1 MLNRRHIRTK
11 VMQVIYALKRSEE
24 INITSEEKF
33 LKSSME
39 NMYDLYLLLLSLLVK
54 VHEKAKDQQE
64 KSQQKHLL
72 TSEDL
77 NPNMKFIKN
86 ELLVQLSDSLVLK
99 NTLEK
104 HKISNWELDNEYVEV
119 IFRAI
124 LESKIYTTYMEAE
137 VVSYKKDRQF
147 VVDLFK
153 EVIAPNE
160 KLYNYLEDRNL
171 TWIDDLPVVNTALV
185 KLLNKSKQENSEN
198 FFTPQLFKDD
208 DDKEFGVTLLK
219 KTIENLDSYS
229 EEISL
234 KTQNWDKD
242 RIADIDF
249 VLLQM
254 AICEFREFPSIPTK
268 VSINEYI
275 EIAKEYSTPK
285 SNVFI
290 NGVLDKIVKEYDEN
304 KTLNKIGRGLM

>member
-11 VMQVIYALKRSEE
+11 VMQVIYALKRSKE
-24 INITSEEKF
+24 INVASEEKF
-33 LKSSME
+33 LQSSME

-124 LESKIYTTYMEAE
+124 LESKIYATYMESEPAL
-137 VVSYKKDRQF
+137 YTNDRQF
-147 VVDLFK
+147 IVDLFK

-198 FFTPQLFKDD
+198 FFTPYLFKDE
-208 DDKEFGVTLLK
+208 DDKEFGIELLK
-219 KTIENLDSYS
+219 NTINNLESYS
-229 EEISL
+229 NEISL

-290 NGVLDKIVKEYDEN
+290 NGVLDKIVKEYAEN
-304 KTLNKIGRGLM
+304 KSLNKIGRGLM

>member
-1 MLNRRHIRTK
+1 
-11 VMQVIYALKRSEE
+11 MQVIYALKRSEDL
-24 INITSEEKF
+24 NVTTEEKF
-33 LKSSME
+33 LSSSME
-39 NMYDLYLLLLSLLVK
+39 SMYALYLLMLSLLVK
-54 VHEKAKDQQE
+54 VHDKAKDQQE

-72 TSEDL
+72 TTEDL

-86 ELLVQLSDSLVLK
+86 ALLIQLSENQCLK
-99 NTLEK
+99 NAFEK
-104 HKISNWELDNEYVEV
+104 HKITNWELDNEYVEV
-119 IFRAI
+119 IFRSI
-124 LESKIYTTYMEAE
+124 LESDLFEAYMLLETS
-137 VVSYKKDRQF
+137 SYKNDRQF
-147 VVDLFK
+147 IVELFK

-185 KLLNKSKQENSEN
+185 KLLNKSKEENPETY
-198 FFTPQLFKDD
+198 FTPQLFKDEE
-208 DDKEFGVTLLK
+208 DKEFGLSLLK
-219 KTIENLDSYS
+219 HTITNLELYT

-234 KTQNWDKD
+234 KTKNWDKD

-254 AICEFREFPSIPTK
+254 AICEFNNFPSIPTK